1 LLPSSENLAKKQPKK
16 KTTSSK
22 KTKRETKQ
30 NADLQQLRMIT
41 IFTPQMSL
49 FAQKHLSIFKEL
61 FNDKTEPGPLG

>member
-1 LLPSSENLAKKQPKK
+1 VGHPPTTTHISIYVLLPSGENLAEKQPKK

-41 IFTPQMSL
+41 IFTPQMS
-49 FAQKHLSIFKEL
+49 FICPKTC
-61 FNDKTEPGPLG
+61 FNI